1 MTPIRPS
8 VSPLPSFAARPD
20 TSPRVIPATP
30 WTKRAL
36 PWVALLRKRAPAP
49 AEKA

>member
-20 TSPRVIPATP
+20 TSPRVLATP
-30 WTKRAL
+30 WTKRAFQ
-36 PWVALLRKRAPAP
+36 WVALLRKRAPTP